1 MWLGSSLV
9 FARDELR
16 NQGQEAMMRPTRIV
30 LPLLLIGAAVA
41 AVLAQPAKPA
51 AKPGAKPAATG
62 TTTSTTST
70 TSTTGTATA
79 TDTGIQQSLQEILEE
94 PATGETYH
102 YDPQGRRDPFQ
113 SLIGPAP
120 KRTSGQVPGP
130 PGFLIDEIKLQGI
143 VRTREQGLVAMVNGP
158 DNKGYL
164 MKVGQKVLDGEVIR
178 MTASTVVFRQEVND
192 PTRIERFREVVKDL
206 SPETKK
212 P

>member
-1 MWLGSSLV
+1 
-9 FARDELR
+9 
-16 NQGQEAMMRPTRIV
+16 MMRPTRIAV
-30 LPLLLIGAAVA
+30 PLMLIALAMASVF
-41 AVLAQPAKPA
+41 AQPAR
-51 AKPGAKPAATG
+51 KPAATG
-62 TTTSTTST
+62 TATTTAATSTT
-70 TSTTGTATA
+70 TSATA

-94 PATGETYH
+94 PSSPDSYH

-120 KRTSGQVPGP
+120 KLQPGQRPAGL

-143 VRTREQGLVAMVNGP
+143 VRTSKQGLVAMVNGP

-164 MKVGQKVLDGEVIR
+164 MRVGQKVLDGEVIR
-178 MTASTVVFRQEVND
+178 MTPSAVIFRQEVND

-206 SPETKK
+206 SPESKR

>member
-1 MWLGSSLV
+1 
-9 FARDELR
+9 
-16 NQGQEAMMRPTRIV
+16 MMRPSRFAI
-30 LPLLLIGAAVA
+30 PLLFIAVAVA
-41 AVLAQPAKPA
+41 AVFAQPAKQ
-51 AKPGAKPAATG
+51 GAKTSTAG
-62 TTTSTTST
+62 TTATSTST

-94 PATGETYH
+94 PSAPDAYH

-120 KRTSGQVPGP
+120 KLQPGQRPAGL

-143 VRTREQGLVAMVNGP
+143 VKTREQGLVAMVNGP

-164 MKVGQKVLDGEVIR
+164 MKTGQKVLDGEVIR
-178 MTASTVVFRQEVND
+178 MTPTSVVFRQEVND
-192 PTRIERFREVVKDL
+192 PTRIERFREVTKDL
-206 SPETKK
+206 SPENKK